1 MAEGFFDSTTRQKEI
16 YSDIDLAFL
25 AHPITGKLS
34 RKINRDA
41 VKQSVKSLIMTDFYE
56 RPFKPL
62 IGCGI
67 RQLLFENFH
76 PAIVQ
81 EMKLAISEVI
91 DNYEP
96 RAELISV
103 DVDARPDAN
112 ALSVSI
118 VFYVI
123 NDSEPVVLDVILER
137 IR

>member
-1 MAEGFFDSTTRQKEI
+1 MAEGFFDSTLRQKEI

-25 AHPITGKLS
+25 SHPITGKLS
-34 RKINRDA
+34 RKINREA

-91 DNYEP
+91 ENYEP

-103 DVDARPDAN
+103 NVDAHPDSN
-112 ALSVSI
+112 AMSISV
-118 VFYVI
+118 VFYVV
-123 NDSEPVVLDVILER
+123 NDTAPVVLDVILER